1 MQHWWTE
8 RLNGRHWG
16 WTRDCCKQYGDSNG
30 PTPASSNHKPFLW
43 HLKVYINANS
53 VISIDRRQAEDWNY
67 PIVLRSL
74 PFTLFQFFLL
84 AFCSSALIMLL
95 PCTKFLVLNLT
106 DPIKTGKD
114 VLAKARTGSGKTAS
128 YALPI
133 IQRILT
139 DKEVRFN
146 DSVLLSQLGS
156 KKLMNRH
163 AWL

>member
-1 MQHWWTE
+1 
-8 RLNGRHWG
+8 
-16 WTRDCCKQYGDSNG
+16 
-30 PTPASSNHKPFLW
+30 
-43 HLKVYINANS
+43 
-53 VISIDRRQAEDWNY
+53 
-67 PIVLRSL
+67 
-74 PFTLFQFFLL
+74 
-84 AFCSSALIMLL
+84 MLL

-163 AWL
+163 A